1 MQFVHRK
8 HNTYEIAEKS
18 GKQQFEGYMAINAN
32 TTL

>member
-1 MQFVHRK
+1 VHRK

-18 GKQQFEGYMAINAN
+18 AQQQFEGYMAINAN